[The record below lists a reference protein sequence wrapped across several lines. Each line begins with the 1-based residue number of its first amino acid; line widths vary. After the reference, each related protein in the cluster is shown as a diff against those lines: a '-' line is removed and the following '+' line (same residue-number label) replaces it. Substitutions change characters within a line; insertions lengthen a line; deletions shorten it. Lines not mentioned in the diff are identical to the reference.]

1 VAAFL
6 LAVLLITAAPL
17 ASGFTAPSILRSR
30 PQLQRHNHDCPMR
43 SLAAATTAATERTV
57 QGTIFSGEPNARALT
72 LEHRSILAQYSVW
85 NPSGDAVHLDDLLGK
100 NGERDTPCI
109 AVFLR
114 SLG

>member
-1 VAAFL
+1 
-6 LAVLLITAAPL
+6 
-17 ASGFTAPSILRSR
+17 
-30 PQLQRHNHDCPMR
+30 MR